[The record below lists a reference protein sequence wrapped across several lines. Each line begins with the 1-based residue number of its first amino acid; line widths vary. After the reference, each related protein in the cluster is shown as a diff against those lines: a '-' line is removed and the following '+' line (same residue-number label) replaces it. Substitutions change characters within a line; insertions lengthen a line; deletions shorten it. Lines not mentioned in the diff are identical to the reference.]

1 MAISNNSDFLFL
13 YEAIQCNPNGDPDQE
28 NKPRMDY
35 DTQTNLVTDVRVKRY
50 IRDFLKQEGKEI
62 FVDLE
67 SDAKVK
73 MDQKLKAV
81 LERLWNNEGE
91 IKALINDDQLFQA
104 YQEIK
109 EDTAEAT
116 IGKLVSKSPANRKV
130 NRALLSGLVRRKF
143 IDIRMFGS
151 AFAVDG
157 FNYAMTG
164 PIQLNWGYSLNRVYL
179 MDSDTIASIMS
190 DENSTFGKDYRVKY
204 SLIAFHGAINKATSA
219 TTGLKAEDI
228 EVFRSALWNSLSAN
242 PTRSKLNQYPKLYV
256 EVVYNDGYYNGHF
269 GDLRSY
275 ISARP
280 KQAEQDREVRGYNDL
295 LVDYLDLEEILKK
308 NQGQGKP
315 IKEVIVK
322 TAADVAK
329 EFDYGNA

>member
-50 IRDFLKQEGKEI
+50 IRDFLKQEGQEI

-81 LERLWNNEGE
+81 LERLWNNEE
-91 IKALINDDQLFQA
+91 EMKALINDDQLFEA

-164 PIQLNWGYSLNRVYL
+164 PIQLNWGYSLNKVYL

-204 SLIAFHGAINKATSA
+204 SLIAFHGAINKAASA
-219 TTGLKAEDI
+219 TTGLKNEDL

-256 EVVYNDGYYNGHF
+256 EIIYNDGYYNGHF

-308 NQGQGKP
+308 NQGEGKP
-315 IKEVIVK
+315 VKEVIVK